1 MVDLNMLYFWRRHTT
16 SVAPS
21 SSSPPNQ
28 EQSETTF
35 PIASSQSSSLQ
46 RFLNDPTRTT
56 KRPDTVGVYYDPMS
70 IVRNNRVV
78 EMPYD
83 ITNTGA

>member
-1 MVDLNMLYFWRRHTT
+1 MLYFWRRQATT
-16 SVAPS
+16 VSPSPS
-21 SSSPPNQ
+21 SSPSQ
-28 EQSETTF
+28 EQSETVF

-46 RFLNDPTRTT
+46 KFMNDPTRTT
-56 KRPDTVGVYYDPMS
+56 KRPDTVGTFYDPMS
-70 IVRNNRVV
+70 IVRNNHLV

>member
-1 MVDLNMLYFWRRHTT
+1 MVDHNMLYFWRCQAT

-21 SSSPPNQ
+21 SSPNQ
-28 EQSETTF
+28 EQSETIF

-46 RFLNDPTRTT
+46 KFLNDPTRTT
-56 KRPDTVGVYYDPMS
+56 KRPDTVGVYHDPMS
-70 IVRNNRVV
+70 IVRNNRMV

-83 ITNTGA
+83 VTNTGA